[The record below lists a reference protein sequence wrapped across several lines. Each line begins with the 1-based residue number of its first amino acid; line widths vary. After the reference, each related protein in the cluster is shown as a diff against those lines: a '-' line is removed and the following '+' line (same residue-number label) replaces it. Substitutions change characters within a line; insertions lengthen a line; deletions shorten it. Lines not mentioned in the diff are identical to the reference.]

1 MKSPTEMVPEV
12 IAETVRVVVLMP
24 PVNTADAVAPIKL

>member
-12 IAETVRVVVLMP
+12 IAVTVRVVVLIL